1 MKIFKRTVLI
11 IGGIVA
17 LAAICFLIW
26 SQITYKP
33 TNELKELVDLSEV
46 TDNKEG
52 STYVF
57 TPEESSEVGIIF
69 YPGAKVETLAYSY
82 LAEQIANEGYN
93 VFIPSMP
100 LNFAVFGV
108 NRADDVME
116 LDESITTWYIGGHS
130 LGGSMAAAYT
140 KKHSDKVDG
149 LFFLGSYT
157 TDSSN
162 LSELTISSLS
172 IYAEFDGLS
181 TLNKIEKNRIYNPK
195 STKYVEIKGGNH
207 AQFGMYGE
215 QKNDLE
221 ASISSKKQQDLI
233 IEEIINWLE

>member
-1 MKIFKRTVLI
+1 MLI
-11 IGGIVA
+11 AGGLVA

-46 TDNKEG
+46 IDNKEG
-52 STYVF
+52 SIYVF
-57 TPEESSEVGIIF
+57 TPEEQSEVGIIL
-69 YPGAKVETLAYSY
+69 YPGAKVEALAYSY
-82 LAEQIANEGYN
+82 LAEQLADEGYN

-100 LNFAVFGV
+100 LNFAVFGI
-108 NRADDVME
+108 NRADDVMQ

-140 KKHSDKVDG
+140 KKHPDKIDG

-157 TDSSN
+157 NDSYN
-162 LSELTISSLS
+162 LSELTTPSLS

-207 AQFGMYGE
+207 AQFGMYGA

-221 ASISSKKQQDLI
+221 ASISTKKQQDLTI
-233 IEEIINWLE
+233 KEIINWLE

>member
-1 MKIFKRTVLI
+1 MKMFKRTVLI
-11 IGGIVA
+11 VGGLVA

-57 TPEESSEVGIIF
+57 TPDESSEVGIIL

-108 NRADDVME
+108 NRAGDVMQ

-140 KKHSDKVDG
+140 KKHPDKVDG

-157 TDSSN
+157 TDSNN
-162 LSELTISSLS
+162 LSELTIPSLS

-181 TLNKIEKNRIYNPK
+181 TLDKIEKNRIYNPK

-221 ASISSKKQQDLI
+221 ASISPKKQQDLI